1 MKRKT
6 KLIFLIDGNFFAWRA
21 YSTRNLSTSGGIPTS
36 VISGMLQ
43 MIKTCY
49 QEFRYDRI
57 VVCWDSPKGSEFR
70 KKLYPEYKANRAE
83 AKKKNKTL
91 FEQIDHARKFFG
103 SLNVRQAILTGIE
116 GDDIMGLVANYY
128 AARGQKI
135 IIATADRDL
144 LQLVTDKIKVFRPNT
159 KELYDWAEFGR
170 KHGITPLQYIKVKSL
185 MGDKGDNVP
194 GIPGIG
200 EKRAMAIVNAFGT
213 LKSIMTCRTTDRYVL
228 LVRKNIKLVNLAYK
242 LVRIMTAAEE
252 LPRKRREEFK
262 IMVGR
267 FKGPRRVDWMKM
279 KKQFRLLELRHRNF
293 NAIAEQFSLRVD

>member
-1 MKRKT
+1 MKRRA

-21 YSTRNLSTSGGIPTS
+21 YSTRNLSTSGGVPTS

-57 VVCWDSPKGSEFR
+57 VVCWDSPQGSAFR

-83 AKKKNKTL
+83 AKEKNKSL
-91 FEQIDHARKFFG
+91 FEQIDHARKFF
-103 SLNVRQAILTGIE
+103 SALNVRQAILTGIE
-116 GDDIMGLVANYY
+116 GDDVMGLVANYY
-128 AARGQKI
+128 AARDHKVV
-135 IIATADRDL
+135 IATADRDL
-144 LQLVTDKIKVFRPNT
+144 LQLVTNKIKVFRPNT

-170 KHGITPLQYIKVKSL
+170 KHGITPLEYIKVKSL

-194 GIPGIG
+194 GIAGIG
-200 EKRAMAIVNAFGT
+200 EKRAIAIVKAFGT
-213 LKSIMTCRTTDRYVL
+213 LEQIMTRRTTDRYVL
-228 LVRKNIKLVNLAYK
+228 LVRKHIKQVNLAYK
-242 LVRIMTAAEE
+242 LVKILTKPKE
-252 LPRKRREEFK
+252 LPHRVRKEFK
-262 IMVGR
+262 GMVVR

-279 KKQFRLLELRHRNF
+279 KKQFKNLELRHRNF